1 MRKEKKAPP
10 PEEDDGPSKAWLDSY
25 ADAMTLLLAFFVLLY
40 AFSLLDEKKFAEFKY
55 GVEQAFSFS
64 SPAVPEGT
72 GFLDEGL
79 GINENAGQLAVVPSD
94 VSNEIEELLEEL
106 AADQQ
111 ITPDEVE
118 ELREAVEAALAA
130 AEVDLDL
137 FQVETDPRGVVITLD
152 ETLLFP
158 SGSAR
163 IDEDAAPALGAVAEV
178 LAGLDNQ
185 ILVEGHTDSV
195 PTTGSVWPTNWELSA
210 ARATA
215 ALRELNESYGLAAP
229 RLSAV
234 GHADTRPRATND
246 TAEGRA
252 QNRRTEI
259 VVLVSADNAI
269 VSDVPLVDDIAMSDE
284 AFPDAPGQ
292 LDGVAREVG
301 EGDATGDADV
311 DADAGEGTGTGE
323 PGIGETADPDI
334 VEFDNPVF
342 QGP

>member
-1 MRKEKKAPP
+1 MRKEKAPIP
-10 PEEDDGPSKAWLDSY
+10 AEDDGPSKAWLDSY

-72 GFLDEGL
+72 GFLDEGV
-79 GINENAGQLAVVPSD
+79 GINENAGQLAVVPAD
-94 VSNEIEELLEEL
+94 VQNEIDALLDEI

-111 ITPDEVE
+111 VTPDEVE
-118 ELREAVEAALAA
+118 ALREAVEAALKAA
-130 AEVDLDL
+130 AVQLDL
-137 FQVETDPRGVVITLD
+137 FQVETDPRGVVVTLD

-163 IDEDAAPALGAVAEV
+163 IDDAAAPALGAIAEV
-178 LAGLDNQ
+178 LADLDNQ

-195 PTTGSVWPTNWELSA
+195 PTSGTVWPTNWELSA

-215 ALRELNESYGLAAP
+215 ALRELNESYGLAGT

-252 QNRRTEI
+252 QNRRIEI
-259 VVLVSADNAI
+259 VVLVEDDSA
-269 VSDVPLVDDIAMSDE
+269 VVTEVPLVDDIAGSE
-284 AFPDAPGQ
+284 AG
-292 LDGVAREVG
+292 VG
-301 EGDATGDADV
+301 ENPTGLSIGPAVTEANDSGTGTST
-311 DADAGEGTGTGE
+311 AGEGVGE
-323 PGIGETADPDI
+323 RNAADQSGV
-334 VEFDNPVF
+334 VEFINPVF
-342 QGP
+342 EGP

>member
-1 MRKEKKAPP
+1 MRKEKAPIP
-10 PEEDDGPSKAWLDSY
+10 AEDDGPSKAWLDSY

-72 GFLDEGL
+72 GFLDEGV
-79 GINENAGQLAVVPSD
+79 GINENAGQLAVVPAD
-94 VSNEIEELLEEL
+94 VQNEIDALLEEI

-111 ITPDEVE
+111 VTPDEVE
-118 ELREAVEAALAA
+118 ALREAVEAALKAA
-130 AEVDLDL
+130 AVQLDL
-137 FQVETDPRGVVITLD
+137 FQVETDPRGVVVTLD

-163 IDEDAAPALGAVAEV
+163 IDDAAAPALGAIAEV
-178 LAGLDNQ
+178 LADLDNQ

-195 PTTGSVWPTNWELSA
+195 PTSGTVWPTNWELSA

-215 ALRELNESYGLAAP
+215 ALRELNESYGLAGT

-252 QNRRTEI
+252 QNRRIEI
-259 VVLVSADNAI
+259 VVLVEDDSA
-269 VSDVPLVDDIAMSDE
+269 VVTEVPLVDDIAGSE
-284 AFPDAPGQ
+284 AG
-292 LDGVAREVG
+292 VG
-301 EGDATGDADV
+301 ENPAGLSVGPAVTEADDSATGTSTAGGGVGERNAADQ
-311 DADAGEGTGTGE
+311 
-323 PGIGETADPDI
+323 PGV
-334 VEFDNPVF
+334 VEFANPVF
-342 QGP
+342 EGP

>member
-1 MRKEKKAPP
+1 MRKEKAPIP
-10 PEEDDGPSKAWLDSY
+10 AEDDGPSKAWLDSY

-72 GFLDEGL
+72 GFLDEGV
-79 GINENAGQLAVVPSD
+79 GINENAGQLAVVPAD
-94 VSNEIEELLEEL
+94 VQNEIDALLDEI

-111 ITPDEVE
+111 VTPDEVE
-118 ELREAVEAALAA
+118 ALREAVEAALKAA
-130 AEVDLDL
+130 AVQLDL
-137 FQVETDPRGVVITLD
+137 FQVETDPRGVVVTLD

-163 IDEDAAPALGAVAEV
+163 IDGAAAPALGAIAEV
-178 LAGLDNQ
+178 LADLDNQ

-195 PTTGSVWPTNWELSA
+195 PTSGTVWPTNWELSA

-215 ALRELNESYGLAAP
+215 ALRELNESYGLAGT

-252 QNRRTEI
+252 QNRRIEI
-259 VVLVSADNAI
+259 VVLVEDDSAF
-269 VSDVPLVDDIAMSDE
+269 VTEVPLVDDIAGSE
-284 AFPDAPGQ
+284 AG
-292 LDGVAREVG
+292 VG
-301 EGDATGDADV
+301 ENPAGLSIGPAVTEAD
-311 DADAGEGTGTGE
+311 DSGTDTNTAGEGVGE
-323 PGIGETADPDI
+323 SNAGDQPGV
-334 VEFDNPVF
+334 VEFVNPVF
-342 QGP
+342 EGP

>member
-94 VSNEIEELLEEL
+94 VQNEIEEILEEL

-111 ITPDEVE
+111 ITPNEVE
-118 ELREAVEAALAA
+118 ELREAVEASLAA
-130 AEVDLDL
+130 AAVDLEL

-163 IDEDAAPALGAVAEV
+163 IGDDAAPALGAVAEV
-178 LAGLDNQ
+178 LAGLDNL

-195 PTTGSVWPTNWELSA
+195 PTTGSVWPTNWELSS

-259 VVLVSADNAI
+259 VVLVEADNATI
-269 VSDVPLVDDIAMSDE
+269 SDIPLVDDIAMSDE
-284 AFPDAPGQ
+284 AFPDDPGQ
-292 LDGVAREVG
+292 LDGIAREVDGTDG
-301 EGDATGDADV
+301 EGSGDGD
-311 DADAGEGTGTGE
+311 DSSTAGGGDSSE
-323 PGIGETADPDI
+323 PDI
-334 VEFDNPVF
+334 VDFDNPVF
-342 QGP
+342 EGP

>member
-1 MRKEKKAPP
+1 MRKEKAPIP
-10 PEEDDGPSKAWLDSY
+10 AEDDGPSKAWLDSY

-72 GFLDEGL
+72 GFLDEGV
-79 GINENAGQLAVVPSD
+79 GINENAGQLAVVPAD
-94 VSNEIEELLEEL
+94 VQNEIDALLDEI

-111 ITPDEVE
+111 VTPDEVE
-118 ELREAVEAALAA
+118 ALREAVEAALKAA
-130 AEVDLDL
+130 AVQLDL
-137 FQVETDPRGVVITLD
+137 FQVETDPRGVVVTLD

-163 IDEDAAPALGAVAEV
+163 IDDAAAPALGAIAEV
-178 LAGLDNQ
+178 LADLDNQ

-195 PTTGSVWPTNWELSA
+195 PTSGTVWPTNWELSA

-215 ALRELNESYGLAAP
+215 ALRELNESYGLAGT

-252 QNRRTEI
+252 QNRRIEI
-259 VVLVSADNAI
+259 VVLVEDDSA
-269 VSDVPLVDDIAMSDE
+269 VVTEVPLVDDVAGSE
-284 AFPDAPGQ
+284 AG
-292 LDGVAREVG
+292 VG
-301 EGDATGDADV
+301 ENPAGLSIGPAVTEAD
-311 DADAGEGTGTGE
+311 DSGTDTNTAGERVGE
-323 PGIGETADPDI
+323 SNAADQPGV
-334 VEFDNPVF
+334 VEFVNPVF
-342 QGP
+342 EGP

>member
-1 MRKEKKAPP
+1 VRKEKAPIP
-10 PEEDDGPSKAWLDSY
+10 AEDDGPSKAWLDSY

-72 GFLDEGL
+72 GFLDEGV
-79 GINENAGQLAVVPSD
+79 GINENAGQLAVVPAD
-94 VSNEIEELLEEL
+94 VQNEIDALLEEI

-111 ITPDEVE
+111 VTPDEVE
-118 ELREAVEAALAA
+118 ALRDAVEAALKAA
-130 AEVDLDL
+130 AVQLDL
-137 FQVETDPRGVVITLD
+137 FQVETDPRGVVVTLD

-163 IDEDAAPALGAVAEV
+163 IDDAAAPALGAIAEV
-178 LAGLDNQ
+178 LADLDNQ

-195 PTTGSVWPTNWELSA
+195 PTSGTVWPTNWELSA

-215 ALRELNESYGLAAP
+215 ALRELNESYGLAGT

-234 GHADTRPRATND
+234 GHADTRPRSTND

-252 QNRRTEI
+252 QNRRIEI
-259 VVLVSADNAI
+259 VVLVENDSA
-269 VSDVPLVDDIAMSDE
+269 VVTEVPLVDDVAGSE
-284 AFPDAPGQ
+284 AG
-292 LDGVAREVG
+292 VG
-301 EGDATGDADV
+301 ENPAGLSIGPAVTEAD
-311 DADAGEGTGTGE
+311 DSGTGTSTAGE
-323 PGIGETADPDI
+323 RVGESNAADQPGV
-334 VEFDNPVF
+334 VEFVNPVF
-342 QGP
+342 EGP

>member
-1 MRKEKKAPP
+1 MRKEKAPIP
-10 PEEDDGPSKAWLDSY
+10 AEDDGPSKAWLDSY

-72 GFLDEGL
+72 GFLDEGV
-79 GINENAGQLAVVPSD
+79 GINENAGQLAVVPAD
-94 VSNEIEELLEEL
+94 VQNEIDALLEEI

-111 ITPDEVE
+111 VTPDEVE
-118 ELREAVEAALAA
+118 ALREAVEAALKAA
-130 AEVDLDL
+130 AVQLDL
-137 FQVETDPRGVVITLD
+137 FQVETDPRGVVVTLD

-163 IDEDAAPALGAVAEV
+163 IDDAAAPALGAIAEV
-178 LAGLDNQ
+178 LADLDNQ

-195 PTTGSVWPTNWELSA
+195 PTSGTVWPTNWELSA

-215 ALRELNESYGLAAP
+215 ALRELNESYGLAGT

-252 QNRRTEI
+252 QNRRIEI
-259 VVLVSADNAI
+259 VVLVEDDSA
-269 VSDVPLVDDIAMSDE
+269 VVTEVPLVDDIAGSE
-284 AFPDAPGQ
+284 TG
-292 LDGVAREVG
+292 VG
-301 EGDATGDADV
+301 ENPTGLSIGPAVTEAV
-311 DADAGEGTGTGE
+311 DSGTGTNTAGGGAGE
-323 PGIGETADPDI
+323 SNAADQPGV
-334 VEFDNPVF
+334 VEFVNPVF
-342 QGP
+342 EGP

>member
-1 MRKEKKAPP
+1 MRKEKAPIP
-10 PEEDDGPSKAWLDSY
+10 AEDDGPSKAWLDSY

-72 GFLDEGL
+72 GFLDEGV
-79 GINENAGQLAVVPSD
+79 GINENAGQLAVVPAD
-94 VSNEIEELLEEL
+94 VQNEIDALLDEI

-111 ITPDEVE
+111 VTPDEVE
-118 ELREAVEAALAA
+118 ALREAVEAALKAA
-130 AEVDLDL
+130 AVQLDL
-137 FQVETDPRGVVITLD
+137 FQVETDPRGVVVTLD

-163 IDEDAAPALGAVAEV
+163 IDDAAAPALGAIAEV
-178 LAGLDNQ
+178 LADLDNQ

-195 PTTGSVWPTNWELSA
+195 PTSGTVWPTNWELSA

-215 ALRELNESYGLAAP
+215 ALRELNESYGLAGT

-252 QNRRTEI
+252 QNRRIEI
-259 VVLVSADNAI
+259 VVLVEDDSA
-269 VSDVPLVDDIAMSDE
+269 VVTEVPLVDDIAGSE
-284 AFPDAPGQ
+284 AGFGDDPAGLSIGPAVTEADDSVTGTSTAG
-292 LDGVAREVG
+292 GGVG
-301 EGDATGDADV
+301 ERNAADQ
-311 DADAGEGTGTGE
+311 
-323 PGIGETADPDI
+323 PGV
-334 VEFDNPVF
+334 VEFVNPVF
-342 QGP
+342 EGP